1 MAGPAR
7 DPIYH
12 NNANCLTRLL
22 RFARNKPM
30 TGPLQLPQRI
40 ARLAPLADVLA
51 LVGTKVGPVA
61 PREIAPVSA
70 LGRVLSADAIAASSS
85 PLRAITLRD
94 GFAIRSDWTL
104 DASSYAP
111 AMLPHLPTRVDAGE
125 ALPTGTDAVAPFDAI
140 EIDGERAQMTMT
152 IAPGDGV
159 LPAGTDAQ
167 AGRVLRRAGET
178 LRATDIAAL
187 MALGIAQVSVRA
199 PRIRLTRTNAQDS
212 AMTTAATHV
221 VAAAIQAAGGEAVQ
235 DGPELEQALR
245 DIQAD
250 AVICIGGTGS
260 GRLDHAVTTL
270 AASGHVAFHGIGISP
285 GETTAFGFVDN
296 RPVLLL
302 PGRLDTALAGWLL
315 VGLPLL
321 ARLAGT
327 TKPASFPRAP
337 LSRKLSSAIGL
348 AEAVPVRRDGDTI
361 EPLASGNWPLHVL
374 ASADG
379 WILAPASSEGYPA
392 GTPLDVRPLP

>member
-1 MAGPAR
+1 
-7 DPIYH
+7 
-12 NNANCLTRLL
+12 
-22 RFARNKPM
+22 M

-51 LVGTKVGPVA
+51 LVGTKVEPVA
-61 PREIAPVSA
+61 PREIAPASA
-70 LGRVLSADAIAASSS
+70 LGRVLAFDAKVASAVPTQATA
-85 PLRAITLRD
+85 LRD

-111 AMLPHLPTRVDAGE
+111 AMLPHPPTRLDEGE
-125 ALPTGTDAVAPFDAI
+125 ALPADADAVAPFDAV
-140 EIDGERAQMTMT
+140 EIDGERARMTMT

-167 AGRVLRRAGET
+167 AGRMLRRAGET

-199 PRIRLTRTNAQDS
+199 PRICLTQTNVQDS

-221 VAAAIQAAGGEAVQ
+221 VAAAIQAAGGEVVQ
-235 DGPELEQALR
+235 DGQELEQALR

-285 GETTAFGFVDN
+285 GETTAFGFSGK
-296 RPVLLL
+296 RPVLLT
-302 PGRLDTALAGWLL
+302 PSRLDAAMAGWLL

-321 ARLAGT
+321 ARLAGAP
-327 TKPASFPRAP
+327 KPASFPRAP

-348 AEAVPVRRDGDTI
+348 AEAVPVRREAGTI
-361 EPLASGNWPLHVL
+361 EPLASGYWPLHVL
-374 ASADG
+374 AGADG
-379 WILAPASSEGYPA
+379 WILVPAASEGYPA
-392 GTPLDVRPLP
+392 GTSVEVRPLP